1 VAGVRLTFGLGVTK
15 VARKRTAAED
25 AFRTLTNPFPQLAV
39 RGHHPDRRLDLVDLS
54 CDPVVRSLPALP
66 HDHDLMAVCLGPG
79 LAQLDELALGN
90 VGPERAAN
98 VLGVNQ
104 DRGHPG
110 RFSQMARGGRYEA
123 GAIAV
128 AVFAS
133 GAALL
138 GIEIAASRV
147 LSPFFGNSLYVWGA
161 LIGVVLSGL
170 AVGYW
175 AGGLLADRFP
185 ALSLLLGV
193 IGLGSL
199 AVLAIPLIDEPVLEA
214 IVRWDPGPRANAV
227 AAATALF
234 GAPSVLFAMV
244 APVAVR
250 LRIQAVATA
259 GTTAGRL
266 FAISTAGSIVGTFAT
281 AFWLIPELGTDQL
294 LAVIAAT
301 LFGAL
306 VLVSVSQRLVSAA
319 VAAVVATAGASV
331 AAVRIA
337 PDTTGGRLGGV
348 AAQNWAPAFRI
359 RGQQEPVGV
368 PEEGFQILFRKDTAY
383 HRIFVVQDEKRRFL
397 RFGSSYQSAM
407 DLDDPFTGFIYTSF
421 FDLGLAYVPEARDV
435 LFVGLGGG
443 SAPKRFWRDF
453 PQLRLQV
460 VELDPVVVDVAH
472 RFFQVPRDPRLK
484 IDVDDGRRYL
494 VKHDRRYDVIALDTF
509 FEDGIPFHLTTRE
522 FLELVHDRLTPGGVV
537 VTNTIGTMNGEGS
550 KLFRAIYRTYRS
562 VFPTVVVYPVHT
574 GEAEGQPINLIIV
587 ATDGAE
593 PAKSVLL
600 DRWQTVRT
608 GSRSA
613 PDLTTAIR
621 SGVEGGIGV
630 ADVPLLTDD
639 YAPTD
644 ALLLDQ

>member
-1 VAGVRLTFGLGVTK
+1 
-15 VARKRTAAED
+15 
-25 AFRTLTNPFPQLAV
+25 
-39 RGHHPDRRLDLVDLS
+39 
-54 CDPVVRSLPALP
+54 
-66 HDHDLMAVCLGPG
+66 
-79 LAQLDELALGN
+79 
-90 VGPERAAN
+90 
-98 VLGVNQ
+98 
-104 DRGHPG
+104 
-110 RFSQMARGGRYEA
+110 
-123 GAIAV
+123 
-128 AVFAS
+128 
-133 GAALL
+133 
-138 GIEIAASRV
+138 
-147 LSPFFGNSLYVWGA
+147 
-161 LIGVVLSGL
+161 
-170 AVGYW
+170 
-175 AGGLLADRFP
+175 LLADRFP

-199 AVLAIPLIDEPVLEA
+199 SVLVIPLVDEPVLEA
-214 IVRWDPGPRANAV
+214 IVRWDPGPRANAI

-306 VLVSVSQRLVSAA
+306 VLVSASQRLLIAA
-319 VAAVVATAGASV
+319 VVAVVATAGASV

-337 PDTTGGRLGGV
+337 PDTTGGRLVGV
-348 AAQNWAPAFRI
+348 AAQNWSPAFRI

-368 PEEGFQILFRKDTAY
+368 PEEGFQIVFRKDTAY
-383 HRIFVVQDEKRRFL
+383 HRVFVVQDEERRFL

-421 FDLGLAYVPEARDV
+421 FDLGLAYVPEARDA

-453 PQLRLQV
+453 PELRLQV

-472 RFFQVPRDPRLK
+472 RFFRVPRDPRLK
-484 IDVDDGRRYL
+484 IAVEDGRRYL
-494 VKHDRRYDVIALDTF
+494 VKHDRRYDIIALDTF

-522 FLELVHDRLTPGGVV
+522 FLELVHDRLRPGGVV

-550 KLFRAIYRTYRS
+550 KLFRAIHRTYRS

-574 GEAEGQPINLIIV
+574 GESEGEPINLIIV

-593 PAKSVLL
+593 PPKPLLL
-600 DRWQTVRT
+600 DRWRNIRARART
-608 GSRSA
+608 A
-613 PDLTTAIR
+613 PDPTDAIR
-621 SGVEGGIGV
+621 SGVDGGIGV

>member
-1 VAGVRLTFGLGVTK
+1 
-15 VARKRTAAED
+15 
-25 AFRTLTNPFPQLAV
+25 
-39 RGHHPDRRLDLVDLS
+39 
-54 CDPVVRSLPALP
+54 
-66 HDHDLMAVCLGPG
+66 
-79 LAQLDELALGN
+79 
-90 VGPERAAN
+90 
-98 VLGVNQ
+98 
-104 DRGHPG
+104 
-110 RFSQMARGGRYEA
+110 MARRGGYEA

-161 LIGVVLSGL
+161 LIGVVLTGL

-185 ALSLLLGV
+185 ALSLLLVV

-199 AVLAIPLIDEPVLEA
+199 SVLAIPLIDGPVLEA

-234 GAPSVLFAMV
+234 GVPSVLFAMV

-250 LRIQAVATA
+250 LRIEAVATA

-306 VLVSVSQRLVSAA
+306 VFVSASQRLLLAA
-319 VAAVVATAGASV
+319 LVAAVATAGASV
-331 AAVRIA
+331 AAVCIA
-337 PDTTGGRLGGV
+337 PDTTGGRLAGV
-348 AAQNWAPAFRI
+348 AAQNWSPAFRI
-359 RGQQEPVGV
+359 RGQREPVGV
-368 PEEGFQILFRKDTAY
+368 PEEGFDILYRKDTAY
-383 HRIFVVQDEKRRFL
+383 HRVFVVQDEERRYL

-407 DLDDPFTGFIYTSF
+407 DLNDRFTGFIYTSY
-421 FDLGLAYVPEARDV
+421 FDLGLAYAPNAGNV

-453 PQLRLQV
+453 PGLNLQV
-460 VELDPVVVDVAH
+460 VELDPVVVDVAR
-472 RFFQVPRDPRLK
+472 RFFRVPNDPRLQ

-494 VKHDRRYDVIALDTF
+494 VKHGELYDVIALDTF

-522 FLELVHDRLTPGGVV
+522 FLELVHDRLEPGGVV
-537 VTNTIGTMNGEGS
+537 VTNTIGTMSGEGS

-562 VFPTVVVYPVHT
+562 VFPTVVVHPVHT
-574 GEAEGQPINLIIV
+574 DEAPGEPINLIIV

-593 PAKSVLL
+593 PAKPVLL
-600 DRWQTVRT
+600 DRWRDVRAR
-608 GSRSA
+608 SRTA
-613 PDLTTAIR
+613 PDLTSAIEGR
-621 SGVEGGIGV
+621 VDGGIGV
-630 ADVPLLTDD
+630 GDVPLLTDD

-644 ALLLDQ
+644 ALLID

>member
-1 VAGVRLTFGLGVTK
+1 
-15 VARKRTAAED
+15 
-25 AFRTLTNPFPQLAV
+25 
-39 RGHHPDRRLDLVDLS
+39 
-54 CDPVVRSLPALP
+54 
-66 HDHDLMAVCLGPG
+66 
-79 LAQLDELALGN
+79 
-90 VGPERAAN
+90 
-98 VLGVNQ
+98 
-104 DRGHPG
+104 
-110 RFSQMARGGRYEA
+110 MARGGRYEA
-123 GAIAV
+123 GAIVV
-128 AVFAS
+128 AVFVS

-161 LIGVVLSGL
+161 LIGVVLTGL
-170 AVGYW
+170 AIGYW

-199 AVLAIPLIDEPVLEA
+199 AVLAIPLVDEPVLEA

-234 GAPSVLFAMV
+234 GAPSILFAMV

-301 LFGAL
+301 LFGVL
-306 VLVSVSQRLVSAA
+306 VLVSASQRLV
-319 VAAVVATAGASV
+319 VAAVVALAATAGAGV

-348 AAQNWAPAFRI
+348 AAQNWSPAFRI
-359 RGQQEPVGV
+359 RGRQEPVGV
-368 PEEGFQILFRKDTAY
+368 PEEGFKVLFRKDTAY
-383 HRIFVVQDEKRRFL
+383 HRVFVVEDDQRRYL

-407 DLDDPFTGFIYTSF
+407 DLDDRFTGFLYTGY
-421 FDLGLAYVPEARDV
+421 FDLGLAYVPETRDV

-453 PQLRLQV
+453 PGIRLQV
-460 VELDPVVVDVAH
+460 VELDPVVVDVAR
-472 RFFQVPRDPRLK
+472 RFFHFPRDSRLQ
-484 IDVDDGRRYL
+484 IDVDDGRRHL
-494 VKHDRRYDVIALDTF
+494 VKRDRRYDVIALDTF

-522 FLELVHDRLTPGGVV
+522 FLELVHDRLKPGGVV
-537 VTNTIGTMNGEGS
+537 VTNTIGTARGEGS

-562 VFPTVVVYPVHT
+562 VFPTVVVYPVHA
-574 GEAEGQPINLIIV
+574 GEREGDPINLIIV
-587 ATDGAE
+587 ATDAAE
-593 PAKSVLL
+593 PADSVLL
-600 DRWQTVRT
+600 DRWRAVRARVRT
-608 GSRSA
+608 A
-613 PDLTTAIR
+613 PDLRHAIR
-621 SGVEGGIGV
+621 DRLDGAIAVN
-630 ADVPLLTDD
+630 DVPLLTDD

-644 ALLLDQ
+644 ALLLH